1 MSLGSSIIAT
11 IVAFIVLLIIGVS
24 LIGIVVDGFVQPDAS
39 SQELE
44 ENISQPKSILITILF
59 CLVILAY
66 FYALYNFWNIG
77 IVVAALM
84 LMVSRIPQLVFES
97 KTGTKLNRAS
107 KPKKAGRFNLQY
119 AWMAGTANAVVFLF
133 FLTKSFPLLM
143 LTRRL
148 HRS

>member
-107 KPKKAGRFNLQY
+107 KPKKPVDLICNMLGWLALPTLWYSF
-119 AWMAGTANAVVFLF
+119 F
-133 FLTKSFPLLM
+133 FLQSRFPF
-143 LTRRL
+143 
-148 HRS
+148 